1 VGLITWEVPSH
12 HGSYLSA
19 QVRGGW
25 PGHAVEEKVGRHR
38 FWPNTCFS
46 ISFPFS
52 FLFSFMFSFSFLDFN
67 LNSNL
72 VVNFTLRLNAQIKIP
87 ARKSISIILYIFFLF
102 IKGFTNL

>member
-1 VGLITWEVPSH
+1 
-12 HGSYLSA
+12 
-19 QVRGGW
+19 VRRGW
-25 PGHAVEEKVGRHR
+25 LGRAVEEKVGQER

-52 FLFSFMFSFSFLDFN
+52 FSFSFLFSFPFLDFN
-67 LNSNL
+67 LDPNL

-87 ARKSISIILYIFFLF
+87 ARSISIIIYILFLF